1 LGVIFAVLDTDSNK
15 LITAQEFKQK
25 VRAMHMRMDDDE
37 INALFRHFDINND
50 GSISYNE
57 LVDMFAGLNTAQI
70 IKKM

>member
-15 LITAQEFKQK
+15 RITAQEFKQK

-37 INALFRHFDINND
+37 INALFRHFDLNND

>member
-1 LGVIFAVLDTDSNK
+1 
-15 LITAQEFKQK
+15 
-25 VRAMHMRMDDDE
+25 MHMRMDDDE
-37 INALFRHFDINND
+37 INALFRHFDLNND